1 MIFDPEHFICY
12 YSYFWKKNNLSKWN
26 NWPKIVK
33 NCSFLDYVPVDAEHD
48 PVHHEHPVDA
58 EHAPVHPDT
67 VNAEHAP
74 EQEGI
79 PAVQVHEETIDNAE

>member
-1 MIFDPEHFICY
+1 M
-12 YSYFWKKNNLSKWN
+12 
-26 NWPKIVK
+26 
-33 NCSFLDYVPVDAEHD
+33 DAEHD